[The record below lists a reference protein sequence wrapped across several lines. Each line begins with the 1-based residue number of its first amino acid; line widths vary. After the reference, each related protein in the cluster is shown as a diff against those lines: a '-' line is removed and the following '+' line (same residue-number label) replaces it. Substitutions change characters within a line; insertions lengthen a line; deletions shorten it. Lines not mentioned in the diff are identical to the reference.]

1 MTLTLKIEILKEHA
15 ADFLTRFYRYQK
27 QMEIKIDDEG
37 SLWILISD
45 DLSYLIHTKIHFKTT
60 FREIERYTE
69 YIEGIERTL
78 NRCGK
83 TM

>member
-1 MTLTLKIEILKEHA
+1 MTLTLKIEILKEHG

-27 QMEIKIDDEG
+27 QMEIKIDDE
-37 SLWILISD
+37 SRLWILISD

-69 YIEGIERTL
+69 YIEGTQRTL

>member
-45 DLSYLIHTKIHFKTT
+45 DLSYLIRTKIHFKTT

-69 YIEGIERTL
+69 YIEGIERI
-78 NRCGK
+78 
-83 TM
+83 

>member
-1 MTLTLKIEILKEHA
+1 
-15 ADFLTRFYRYQK
+15 
-27 QMEIKIDDEG
+27 MEIKIDDDS

-69 YIEGIERTL
+69 YIEEIERTL

>member
-1 MTLTLKIEILKEHA
+1 
-15 ADFLTRFYRYQK
+15 
-27 QMEIKIDDEG
+27 MEIKIDDES

-69 YIEGIERTL
+69 YIEGIECTL

>member
-1 MTLTLKIEILKEHA
+1 MK
-15 ADFLTRFYRYQK
+15 
-27 QMEIKIDDEG
+27 IKIDDES

-45 DLSYLIHTKIHFKTT
+45 DLSYLIHTKIHFTTT

-69 YIEGIERTL
+69 YIEGIERIL

>member
-1 MTLTLKIEILKEHA
+1 MTLTLKIEILKEHG

-27 QMEIKIDDEG
+27 QMEIKIGDE
-37 SLWILISD
+37 SRLWILISD

>member
-1 MTLTLKIEILKEHA
+1 
-15 ADFLTRFYRYQK
+15 
-27 QMEIKIDDEG
+27 MEIKIDDES

-69 YIEGIERTL
+69 SIEDIERTL